1 MAVIFN
7 EKGVKDCRPPCVA
20 QSFINHNAILYKI
33 YLVGDEYFVVDRP
46 SLKNFYPSG
55 KSSTY
60 TIKIV
65 SEVEMPYSC
74 CIILQAIKCLLKTF
88 RPDWKFIILSMKP
101 GQFAIIFSC
110 IFLTHVTELT
120 DCRVSCVKWGLP

>member
-33 YLVGDEYFVVDRP
+33 FLVGDEYFVVERP

-55 KSSTY
+55 KNSTY
-60 TIKIV
+60 IVKIV
-65 SEVEMPYSC
+65 S
-74 CIILQAIKCLLKTF
+74 
-88 RPDWKFIILSMKP
+88 
-101 GQFAIIFSC
+101 
-110 IFLTHVTELT
+110 
-120 DCRVSCVKWGLP
+120 